1 MTDIEKYLYRADQD
15 CESLNHM
22 ELRHLRYFYAVAE
35 EKHFGRAATRLHMA
49 QPPLSQQIKQLESE
63 LGVRLLNRTTR
74 RVDLT
79 PAGEAYLVRVR
90 AILQAVDAAGDEAKR
105 IGSGLEGRLVVGCVG
120 SATYSLL
127 PALARAL
134 REQLPHVDFA
144 FQGEMLT
151 PDQVA
156 ALRDGSIDLA
166 LMRPPGDPS
175 DYADLTLATLREE
188 KYVVAL
194 PEGHWLAT
202 RSRVRLAD
210 LRGEGLIMHSGH
222 GRSAMYDAVVGLCRA
237 AGFDPTI
244 QHEVAETS
252 TLVTFVAA
260 GLGVAIVPEPV
271 AQLVIAGAT
280 YRPLASRARMDLV
293 VATRVDDHS
302 ALLAR
307 TLGVL
312 RRQIRF
318 EDQSRADKNL
328 KTPMSIE

>member
-1 MTDIEKYLYRADQD
+1 
-15 CESLNHM
+15 M
-22 ELRHLRYFYAVAE
+22 ELRHLRYFRTVAE
-35 EKHFGRAATRLHMA
+35 ERHFGRAAARLHMA

-63 LGVRLLNRTTR
+63 LGVALLHRTTR

-90 AILQAVDAAGDEAKR
+90 AILQAVDAAGEEAKR
-105 IGSGLEGRLVVGCVG
+105 IGGGLEGRLVVGCVG

-134 REQLPHVDFA
+134 RDQLPGVDFA
-144 FQGEMLT
+144 FRGEMLT

-166 LMRPPGDPS
+166 LMRPPGH
-175 DYADLTLATLREE
+175 ATEHGDLAVATLREE

-194 PEGHWLAT
+194 PEDHRLAA
-202 RSRVRLAD
+202 RSRVRVAD
-210 LRGEGLIMHSGH
+210 LRNEGLIVHSGH
-222 GRSAMYDAVVGLCRA
+222 GRSAMHDAVVGLCRK
-237 AGFDPTI
+237 AGFEPVI

-260 GLGVAIVPEPV
+260 GLGVAVVPEPV
-271 AQLVIAGAT
+271 AELVVPGAT

-293 VATRVDDHS
+293 VATRAGDDS
-302 ALLAR
+302 AVLAR
-307 TLGVL
+307 TLRVL
-312 RRQIRF
+312 RGQVG
-318 EDQSRADKNL
+318 A
-328 KTPMSIE
+328 